1 MKVDKIA
8 RLFAAQ
14 SEPAL
19 VSQPQSVSVAE
30 QGAREPGAVRIAAGL
45 QEPGSAESSARSARV
60 AQLKAQ
66 VESGSYSPDPEKVAS
81 AVLQELFA

>member
-19 VSQPQSVSVAE
+19 VSTPQNNSAAQQSAPE
-30 QGAREPGAVRIAAGL
+30 AGAVRVSAAL
-45 QEPGSAESSARSARV
+45 QEPSSAENSARLARV

-66 VESGSYSPDPEKVAS
+66 VEDGSYNPDRNNVAS
-81 AVLQELFA
+81 AVFQELFA

>member
-19 VSQPQSVSVAE
+19 VSQSQSNSVAAA
-30 QGAREPGAVRIAAGL
+30 GANEPGAVRVSADLQGSSAAEG
-45 QEPGSAESSARSARV
+45 SARSARL

-66 VESGSYSPDPEKVAS
+66 VESGSYNPDREKVAS